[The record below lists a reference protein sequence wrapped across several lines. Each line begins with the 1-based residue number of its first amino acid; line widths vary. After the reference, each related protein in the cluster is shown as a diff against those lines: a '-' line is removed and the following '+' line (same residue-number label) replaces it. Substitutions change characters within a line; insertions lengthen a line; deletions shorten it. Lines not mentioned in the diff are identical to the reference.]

1 MLGLEKALKMYIL
14 WILVLLRPV
23 QSAIISYYCIL
34 GCGTGNYT
42 VALSPYVG
50 RITGVEFNQGMLDRA
65 RQKTAELSNVE
76 LQQGDATQLE
86 LPDGFCDA
94 IIINQVSITGH

>member
-1 MLGLEKALKMYIL
+1 M
-14 WILVLLRPV
+14 
-23 QSAIISYYCIL
+23 
-34 GCGTGNYT
+34 
-42 VALSPYVG
+42 
-50 RITGVEFNQGMLDRA
+50 EFNQGMLDRA

-94 IIINQVSITGH
+94 VIINQVNDNCLTGH